1 MAKVSL
7 KQYEIEAIKYAADLV
22 RTAAEG
28 ANQHVYNQM
37 PLAALCVPVAFDY
50 RWRPVANDP
59 DDDHVLETTINGVAD
74 MIASFNLTDL
84 TAGERSQEIMMAS
97 FLLRIPDDLKDEAAR
112 LADAA
117 GVSLNQ

>member
-7 KQYEIEAIKYAADLV
+7 KQNESEAIKYAADLV

-28 ANQHVYNQM
+28 TDQHVYDQM

-59 DDDHVLETTINGVAD
+59 DDDPVLETRINGVVD
-74 MIASFNLTDL
+74 MLASFNLTDL
-84 TAGERSQEIMMAS
+84 
-97 FLLRIPDDLKDEAAR
+97 
-112 LADAA
+112 AA
-117 GVSLNQ
+117 GARPFGIAAERPVDVLRRL